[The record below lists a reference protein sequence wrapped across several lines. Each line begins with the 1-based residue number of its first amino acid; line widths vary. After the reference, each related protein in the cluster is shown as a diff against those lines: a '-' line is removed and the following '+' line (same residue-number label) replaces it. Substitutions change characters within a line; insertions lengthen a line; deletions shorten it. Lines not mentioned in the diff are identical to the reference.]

1 MSATAATAV
10 LTIVAGR
17 HDHLRGQLHGL
28 AAQTS
33 PPALHVVASMGDP
46 RVRSVLDEVPAAA
59 ATRRVVVDVA
69 VPEHGEGAGE
79 LPLAR
84 ARNAAAAEAAAHGA
98 ELLVLLDVDC
108 VPSPDLV
115 ATYQRA
121 AASQEVRAA
130 AGPSLLCGPVAYL
143 PPHVRV
149 TGPRDLAALPGA
161 APPHA
166 ARPAPAD
173 GRVVLAGEDQWWLFW
188 SLSFAVT
195 AHDWQRF
202 GGFCEE
208 YRGYGG
214 EDTDVAA
221 TVRDLGGA
229 LFWVGGA
236 HAHHQ
241 HHPVS
246 SPPVQHLAAIV
257 RNGAV
262 FRRRWGWWPM
272 TGWLERFQADGLVDY
287 DAATDTWSL
296 AAERTPEPVD
306 AARRSSAS

>member
-1 MSATAATAV
+1 MPVAV

-33 PPALHVVASMGDP
+33 PPALHVVAAMGDP
-46 RVRSVLDEVPAAA
+46 LVRSVLDEVPAARG
-59 ATRRVVVDVA
+59 TRRVVVDVA
-69 VPEHGEGAGE
+69 LAADGEGAGE

-84 ARNAAAAEAAAHGA
+84 ARNAAAAAAAEHGC

-115 ATYQRA
+115 ATYARA
-121 AASQEVRAA
+121 AGSAQVRSAP
-130 AGPSLLCGPVAYL
+130 GPSLLCGPVAYL

-149 TGPRDLAALPGA
+149 TGPADLAALPGA

-166 ARPAPAD
+166 ARPAPDA

-195 AHDWQRF
+195 ARDWERF

-221 TVRDLGGA
+221 TVRHLGGS

-236 HAHHQ
+236 DAHHQ

-257 RNGAV
+257 RNGAT

-272 TGWLERFQADGLVDY
+272 TGWLERFRADGLVDY

-296 AAERTPEPVD
+296 AARAEEPD
-306 AARRSSAS
+306 EARPSSSCS

>member
-1 MSATAATAV
+1 MSDPVVAV

-28 AAQTS
+28 AAQTL

-46 RVRSVLDEVPAAA
+46 AVRSVLEEVPAAA
-59 ATRRVVVDVA
+59 GTRRVVVDVD
-69 VPEHGEGAGE
+69 VPRDGDGPPE

-84 ARNAAAAEAAAHGA
+84 ARNAAAAAAVGHGA
-98 ELLVLLDVDC
+98 QLLVLLDVDC
-108 VPSPDLV
+108 VPAPDLV
-115 ATYQRA
+115 AAYRLA
-121 AASQEVRAA
+121 AGSPQVGAA
-130 AGPSLLCGPVAYL
+130 AGPSLLCGPVSYL
-143 PPHVRV
+143 PEHVRV
-149 TGPRDLAALPGA
+149 TGPDDLAALPGA
-161 APPHA
+161 AAPHA
-166 ARPAPAD
+166 ARPSPPD
-173 GRVVLAGEDQWWLFW
+173 GQVLLAGQDQWWLFW

-195 AHDWQRF
+195 ARDWARF

-208 YRGYGG
+208 YSGYGG

-221 TVRDLGGA
+221 TVRELGGA

-246 SPPVQHLAAIV
+246 SPPVQHLSAIV

-272 TGWLERFQADGLVDY
+272 TGWLERFRADGLVDY

-296 AAERTPEPVD
+296 AGTAPEEPD
-306 AARRSSAS
+306 AATPRSSRS